1 MAQFGVGPELAAQ
14 CPSIAPLIG
23 WRPWSPDV
31 DGPIPD
37 ALAARAQVAA
47 SNASADLG
55 AVESYPLPG
64 VTALIRV
71 EPHVWG
77 RDAQSGALVQG
88 CFRAGGIYLPDGSAT
103 SESINAPTSSVAGIA
118 GMDKLSKTIAVLTA
132 LSLAV
137 GTAAT
142 LASWRSR

>member
-37 ALAARAQVAA
+37 GLTARAQVAA
-47 SNASADLG
+47 SNADLG
-55 AVESYPLPG
+55 AIESYPLPG

-77 RDAQSGALVQG
+77 RDSQSGALVQG
-88 CFRAGGIYLPDGSAT
+88 CFRAGGIYLPDESAAPET
-103 SESINAPTSSVAGIA
+103 VTAPTST
-118 GMDKLSKTIAVLTA
+118 DKLSKTIAVLTA
-132 LSLAV
+132 MSLAV
-137 GTAAT
+137 GTIAT
-142 LASWRSR
+142 LVSWRSK

>member
-14 CPSIAPLIG
+14 CPSIAPLVG
-23 WRPWSPDV
+23 WRPWSDVV

-37 ALAARAQVAA
+37 ALTARAQAA
-47 SNASADLG
+47 AANTSADLG
-55 AVESYPLPG
+55 TIESYPLPG

-88 CFRAGGIYLPDGSAT
+88 CFRAGGIYLPDGST
-103 SESINAPTSSVAGIA
+103 SSETVNAPTSA
-118 GMDKLSKTIAVLTA
+118 DRLSKTIAILTA
-132 LSLAV
+132 MSLAV

-142 LASWRSR
+142 LASWRSK

>member
-23 WRPWSPDV
+23 WRPWSDV

-37 ALAARAQVAA
+37 ALVARAQVAA
-47 SNASADLG
+47 SNTSADLG
-55 AVESYPLPG
+55 AIESYPLPG

-88 CFRAGGIYLPDGSAT
+88 CFRAGGIYLPDESAT
-103 SESINAPTSSVAGIA
+103 SETVTAPTST
-118 GMDKLSKTIAVLTA
+118 DKLSKTIAVLTA
-132 LSLAV
+132 MSLAV
-137 GTAAT
+137 GTIAT
-142 LASWRSR
+142 LVSWRSK